1 MITMY
6 NDTTTIKIGM
16 SLNSWSLND
25 RLKDSLTGIGFDVT
39 EYKTGPALVEALDK
53 VNIVLFEPAGVTNL
67 DIFELVKKSKRVEL
81 IAVVFTTN
89 KNYINTIIQSGVDF
103 VVINPTTVSTVV
115 NTISSIIT
123 NAIKHHDIVWEKG
136 RKNKRKFSI
145 DDKDEVAVTDS
156 FITSDPEEEVRKF
169 IDERSELAMRE
180 FISDTL
186 KSFGVK
192 CSSKGFDYIID
203 AVILKIKDP
212 ANNAQM
218 CKQLYCNIAKKYNTK
233 FTRIERYIRTCI
245 EGIQDSVTCFERMS
259 KTIKWYNGDN
269 PSKKGVST
277 NTEFLSLMTD
287 YVSKEFSVLR

>member
-6 NDTTTIKIGM
+6 NDATTIKIGM

-53 VNIVLFEPAGVTNL
+53 VNIVLFEPAGVANL

-136 RKNKRKFSI
+136 RRTKSKSV
-145 DDKDEVAVTDS
+145 KDEVAVAS
-156 FITSDPEEEVRKF
+156 ESIVTSNPEEEVRKF
-169 IDERSELAMRE
+169 IDERTELAMRE

-218 CKQLYCNIAKKYNTK
+218 CKQLYWNVAKKYNTK
-233 FTRIERYIRTCI
+233 FTRIERCIRTCI
-245 EGIQDSVTCFERMS
+245 EGILDSVTCFERMS

-269 PSKKGVST
+269 PSKKGVPT
-277 NTEFLSLMTD
+277 NTEFLSLMAD
-287 YVSKEFSVLR
+287 YVSKEFSILR